1 MRIIA
6 GTWRG
11 RRLEVPP
18 GIRPM
23 QDRERERLF
32 SILGDRVPGAAL
44 LDVFAGSGAVSLE
57 ALSRG
62 ARLATLVENG
72 RKVLPVL
79 KRNLEAMGA
88 GTRARVVPISA
99 FGLPRSGEPGLGT
112 VDIAVCT
119 PPFPLL
125 ADDALRGRFHA
136 LFLYLAGHLAV
147 PGATFVLEHPVRLDP
162 AAASGLGPPRDTRRT
177 AGSALS
183 LWETPAG
190 LPERP

>member
-1 MRIIA
+1 
-6 GTWRG
+6 
-11 RRLEVPP
+11 
-18 GIRPM
+18 M

-32 SILGDRVPGAAL
+32 SILGERIEDAIL

-79 KRNLEAMGA
+79 KRNLSALGA
-88 GTRARVVPISA
+88 GPQARLLPISA
-99 FGLPRSGEPGLGT
+99 FSLPKSGEPGQGT
-112 VDIAVCT
+112 VTIAVCT

-125 ADDALRGRFHA
+125 ADGALRARFEA
-136 LFLYLAGHLAV
+136 LFAYVTRRLAA
-147 PGATFVLEHPVRLDP
+147 PGATFCLEHPPGLDP

-183 LWETPAG
+183 LWETPQT
-190 LPERP
+190 PSERP

>member
-6 GTWRG
+6 GAWRG
-11 RRLEVPP
+11 RKIEVPP

-32 SILGDRVPGAAL
+32 SILGDRVADAAV

-72 RKVLPVL
+72 RRVLPVL
-79 KRNLEAMGA
+79 KRNLEALEA
-88 GTRARVVPISA
+88 GPRARLLPISA
-99 FGLPRSGEPGLGT
+99 FGLPKSGEPGQGT
-112 VDIAVCT
+112 VDLLVCT

-125 ADDALRGRFHA
+125 ADAALRDRFST
-136 LFLYLAGHLAV
+136 LFLYLARRLAA
-147 PGATFVLEHPVRLDP
+147 PGATFVLEHPARLDP
-162 AAASGLGPPRDTRRT
+162 AQATGLGTPRDTRRT

-190 LPERP
+190 APERP